1 MSRKIQVGILMGGKS
16 AEHEISLLSAKS
28 VVNAIDPDKYTV
40 TLIGIHQTGEW
51 FHYDNLEHCL
61 ENPDDP
67 KHIRLKPSTK
77 PVVLLPSEKG
87 SLLTSLAGHEPIKL
101 DVIFPVLHGP
111 NGEDGTMQGLLKL
124 ANIAFVGPSILGSAI
139 AMDKDVMKR
148 LFKQAGIPTAN
159 FKVVHAHEHAAKEY
173 SFEEIEKLLG
183 LPFFIKPAN
192 LGSSVGI
199 SKVKSKSEFKK
210 KLEFAFQFDTKVII
224 EEQIVG
230 RELECSVLGNEKP
243 MASLP
248 GEVIPQHEFYSYE
261 AKYLDPNGALF
272 EIPASLHGDEIAR
285 IQSLAIEAYK
295 VLCCEG
301 MARVDLFLEPS
312 GRLFL
317 NEINTIPGF
326 TKISMYP
333 KMWDASGL
341 HYSELIDNLI
351 YLALERFKRDKSLKT
366 NLQLQ
371 VDDLATSS

>member
-16 AEHEISLLSAKS
+16 AEHQISLLSAKS
-28 VVNAIDPDKYTV
+28 VVNALYPDKYTI

-51 FHYDNLEHCL
+51 FAYDSLEACLEH
-61 ENPDDP
+61 PDDP
-67 KHIRLKPSTK
+67 KHICLKPSTN

-87 SLLTSLAGHEPIKL
+87 ALLTSLSGQKTIRL

-124 ANIAFVGPSILGSAI
+124 ANIAFVGPSILGSAV

-148 LFKQAGIPTAN
+148 LFKQAGIPTAA
-159 FKVVHAHEHAAKEY
+159 FKVVHAHEHAAKPY
-173 SFEEIEKLLG
+173 TFEEIEKTLG

-210 KLEFAFQFDTKVII
+210 NLDFAFQFDTKVII

-230 RELECSVLGNEKP
+230 RELECSVLGNESP
-243 MASLP
+243 EASLP

-272 EIPASLHGDEIAR
+272 EIPASLHGDEITR
-285 IQSLAIEAYK
+285 IQLLAIEAYK
-295 VLCCEG
+295 TLCCEG
-301 MARVDLFLEPS
+301 MARVDLFLEPG
-312 GRLFL
+312 GRILL

-341 HYSELIDNLI
+341 RYPDLIDRLI
-351 YLALERFKRDKSLKT
+351 TLAIARFKREQALKT
-366 NLQLQ
+366 NLELQ
-371 VDDLATSS
+371 VDDMATSS